1 LIPNHLRSQD
11 LFSPT
16 LTDTNTNTNIS
27 KRTTNNK
34 KSWRADYLRFQAQY
48 LRRLRV
54 PRWQNVSVALR
65 KQLIEAGSTRD
76 VAARNDAAAA
86 LYKLTP
92 DEMEALSAV
101 TGVLMPL
108 DLTDHENKAKEAVKA
123 FWGNRA
129 AAVAKQKELGREDHH
144 RSHGRR
150 SAEEER
156 SCWRHASGRWRHG
169 RHGLLTVQ
177 STTIRKARQ
186 RRRAFLH

>member
-54 PRWQNVSVALR
+54 PRWQNVPVALR
-65 KQLIEAGSTRD
+65 KQLIEAGSSRD

-92 DEMEALSAV
+92 DEMEPLSAV

-123 FWGNRA
+123 
-129 AAVAKQKELGREDHH
+129 
-144 RSHGRR
+144 
-150 SAEEER
+150 
-156 SCWRHASGRWRHG
+156 
-169 RHGLLTVQ
+169 
-177 STTIRKARQ
+177 
-186 RRRAFLH
+186 